1 MQSFVD
7 GYNNAPLEDFDGL
20 SPVQMDTL
28 LRGEFRESV
37 VRINDSETVLEQV
50 PLVRM
55 IEVFLS
61 MIDPEK
67 GLKLTPAGYLPV
79 AVVKELYADAPVK
92 DDAIEAGITKLRL
105 EVECETVHL
114 TRIITDLAGCLRKQH
129 GRLYVT
135 RKGKAFRTQPAVL
148 TTLLTLFGER
158 FNLAYL
164 DGYESPSIAQV
175 GYRYSLYLLSKYGA
189 EKRPET
195 FYAEKYFRAFP
206 QLWTDDQRRD
216 ASCYGLR
223 TFPRFFRYF
232 GFLIESEPFPRP
244 RSVQKSDLMD
254 RFVEI
259 LA

>member
-7 GYNNAPLEDFDGL
+7 RYNNAPLEDFDGL

-28 LRGEFRESV
+28 LRGEFRDGV
-37 VRINDSETVLEQV
+37 VRVNDSEAVFDQV

-55 IEVFLS
+55 IELFLS

-79 AVVKELYADAPVK
+79 AVVKALYADAPVK

-114 TRIITDLAGCLRKQH
+114 TRIISELAGYLRKQH
-129 GRLYVT
+129 GKLNPT
-135 RKGKAFRTQPAVL
+135 RKGKAIRSQPAVL

-164 DGYESPSIAQV
+164 DGYESPTIAQV
-175 GYRYSLYLLSKYGA
+175 GYRYSLYLLSKYGT

-206 QLWTDDQRRD
+206 QLRTDEPDRD
-216 ASCYGLR
+216 ASCYGIR

-232 GFLIESEPFPRP
+232 GFLTESGPFDRP
-244 RSVQKSDLMD
+244 RLIQKSDLMD

>member
-7 GYNNAPLEDFDGL
+7 GYNNTPLDDFDGL
-20 SPVQMDTL
+20 SPVQMDNL
-28 LRGEFRESV
+28 LRGEFHEGV
-37 VRINDSETVLEQV
+37 VRINDSEAVYDQV

-55 IEVFLS
+55 IELFLS

-79 AVVKELYADAPVK
+79 AIVKALYADAPLK

-105 EVECETVHL
+105 EVECEPVHL
-114 TRIITDLAGCLRKQH
+114 TRIISELAGYVRKQH
-129 GRLYVT
+129 GRLFLT
-135 RKGKAFRTQPAVL
+135 RKGEAFRRQPAVL
-148 TTLLTLFGER
+148 TALLALFGGK
-158 FNLAYL
+158 FNLGYL

-175 GYRYSLYLLSKYGA
+175 GYPYSLYLLSKYGA

-206 QLWTDDQRRD
+206 QLCSDDPGRD

-232 GFLIESEPFPRP
+232 GFLTVSDPFPRP
-244 RSVQKSDLMD
+244 HSIRKSDLMD